1 MLVKHGP
8 GLETLAALSR
18 RGPRALKGTPL
29 LRISGKGGVHEV
41 GTVVFTVSA
50 QFGVPVT
57 ITWASTC
64 GITSFARRI
73 VDPPAEVEALGHEGV
88 SESAMGQSGQSVSAQ

>member
-1 MLVKHGP
+1 MAPL
-8 GLETLAALSR
+8 GLRVVRGARTWARDLAALSR
-18 RGPRALKGTPL
+18 RGPRALKGTRL

-57 ITWASTC
+57 NTWASTR
-64 GITSFARRI
+64 GITSFARKI
-73 VDPPAEVEALGHEGV
+73 VNPPA
-88 SESAMGQSGQSVSAQ
+88 